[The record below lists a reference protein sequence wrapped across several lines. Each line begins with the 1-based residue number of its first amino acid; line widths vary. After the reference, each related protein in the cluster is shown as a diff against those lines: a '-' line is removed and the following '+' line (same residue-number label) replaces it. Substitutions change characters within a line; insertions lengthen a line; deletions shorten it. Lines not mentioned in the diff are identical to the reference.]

1 MTGAGSAPGSTTE
14 RAGRRRVAITGIG
27 AVTPV
32 GNDASTTWDSL
43 AAGQSGIGPITTF
56 SADTFSVRI
65 AGMVKGFNPLERL
78 RGDARRFG
86 NYLSRAAG
94 FAVAAAL
101 EALDCARVTRDTYQS
116 HLRGVSLSGSAGRQ
130 DLNEATEMLYTKH
143 ASGGRQLFRPAPLD
157 VLRRNQ
163 NLATS
168 VVGLLADCQGPMIN
182 INTACAGSSH
192 SIGEAVR
199 RIQDGEAALMIAG
212 GSDALTTYLDVLGF
226 SLLGA
231 LASTYNDRPQQA
243 SRPFDRERTGFV
255 IGEGAVVVVL
265 EDLEAAHKRGA
276 PILAEIAG
284 YGSSMNAWRITD
296 SPPDGGGAILAMAN
310 ALRDAGTGVEAV
322 DYVVA
327 HGTGTAGN
335 DLSETAAIKHVF
347 EAEARRVAISS
358 PKSMTGHLTSAA
370 GALNVLVAVGALRNQ
385 VVPPTINLDYPDPQ
399 LDLDYVPGQARS
411 ARVRCVLVNAFAMGG
426 TNSCLV
432 VRQTPTSH
440 V

>member
-1 MTGAGSAPGSTTE
+1 MTGAPSIPDPAKE

-32 GNDASTTWDSL
+32 GNDAGATWASL
-43 AAGQSGIGPITTF
+43 VAGRSGIGPITTF
-56 SADTFSVRI
+56 AADTFPVRI
-65 AGMVKGFNPLERL
+65 AGMVKDFSLFERL
-78 RGDARRFG
+78 NGDARRFG
-86 NYLSRAAG
+86 RYLSRAAG

-101 EALDCARVTRDTYQS
+101 EALDSAHVTRDTYPPQR
-116 HLRGVSLSGSAGRQ
+116 RGVSLSGSAGRQ
-130 DLNEATEMLYTKH
+130 DLDEATEMLYTKH

-163 NLATS
+163 NVATS

-231 LASTYNDRPQQA
+231 LASTYNDRPEQA
-243 SRPFDRERTGFV
+243 SRPFDRERSGFV
-255 IGEGAVVVVL
+255 IGEGAVVVIL
-265 EDLEAAHKRGA
+265 EDFEAAGRRGT
-276 PILAEIAG
+276 PVLAEIAG
-284 YGSSMNAWRITD
+284 YGSSLNAWRITD
-296 SPPDGGGAILAMAN
+296 SPPDGGGAILAMAS
-310 ALRDAGTGVEAV
+310 ALRDAGVGVEAV
-322 DYVVA
+322 DYIVA

-335 DLSETAAIKHVF
+335 DVSETAAIKHVF
-347 EAEARRVAISS
+347 GAEARRVAISS

-370 GALNVLVAVGALRNQ
+370 GALNLLVAVGALRHQ
-385 VVPPTINLDYPDPQ
+385 VLPPTINLDYPDPQ
-399 LDLDYVPGQARS
+399 LDLDYVPGQARNAS
-411 ARVRCVLVNAFAMGG
+411 VQCVLVNAFAMGG

-432 VRQTPTSH
+432 VRQAPTAR